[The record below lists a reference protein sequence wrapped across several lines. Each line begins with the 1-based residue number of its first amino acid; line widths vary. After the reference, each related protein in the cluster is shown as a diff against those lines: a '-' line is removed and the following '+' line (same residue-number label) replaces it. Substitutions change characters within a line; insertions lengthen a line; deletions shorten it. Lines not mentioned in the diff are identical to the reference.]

1 MAKRKVTVRE
11 WFYLSCLGIGA
22 ALGILATTF
31 IGSRA
36 PQSDHPASS
45 LEGPDI
51 VSWYTL
57 TKVSLVRGDGKTALE
72 FGDGIRALNG
82 KDVKLRGYI
91 TPLQLGAGQKHF
103 LLSTRPSSCAFC
115 IPAGP
120 DEMVEVFSKTAVK
133 YSLDP
138 VTVAGKFTV
147 LDDDPGGLFYRMG
160 DAVQVAG
167 ASSQE

>member
-1 MAKRKVTVRE
+1 VAKKVTMRE

-22 ALGILATTF
+22 ALGILGTTF
-31 IGSRA
+31 IGSRT
-36 PQSDHPASS
+36 PRSDHPASS
-45 LEGPDI
+45 LEAPDVI
-51 VSWYTL
+51 SWYTL
-57 TKVSLVRGDGKTALE
+57 TKVSLVQHDGKTALE

-91 TPLQLGAGQKHF
+91 TPLQLGTGQKHF
-103 LLSTRPSSCAFC
+103 LLSTRPSSCAYC

-138 VTVAGKFTV
+138 VTVAGKFAV
-147 LDDDPGGLFYRMG
+147 LDDDPGGLFYRIG
-160 DAVQVAG
+160 DAEQVAQ
-167 ASSQE
+167 ASSRE